1 MDRPIATRRANPGAA
16 LADDEAYWA
25 CSLPLQPF
33 YIAGLSFADYA
44 PAFRLAHAHYREDTL
59 LDDVLG
65 RLGSEWEDVKGASRL
80 AWCEARDAVCAAWA
94 RCGCHAGEGDRS
106 DGHGSP
112 DAGPSDA
119 ASPASSSTS
128 SAASY
133 AP

>member
-1 MDRPIATRRANPGAA
+1 MDRPTATPRPNTGAA
-16 LADDEAYWA
+16 LADDEAFWA

-33 YIAGLSFADYA
+33 YIPGLSFADYA
-44 PAFRLAHAHYREDTL
+44 PAFRLARAHYREDTL

-94 RCGCHAGEGDRS
+94 RCSCHAGGGDRI

-112 DAGPSDA
+112 DARLSGA
-119 ASPASSSTS
+119 ASAASSSTP
-128 SAASY
+128 SAA
-133 AP
+133 A